1 MGGMEGQLEKL
12 QIHCRPGGR
21 KRLAELCEVGFPGS
35 LTEEIEERCSWNE
48 SESGELPPTDWI
60 FERFPV
66 RHTPETDPHGY
77 KLVHKSGLSILHC
90 GDSGPCEEIEQRAR
104 NSDIVILEM
113 GVPDFVK
120 SPHHHNPSDVVS
132 CQMRHPHTSVLVTHN
147 FSKSQGSE
155 IGFEIPILPEGILQ
169 IEDGDCLEISESGQ
183 FSLIRK

>member
-1 MGGMEGQLEKL
+1 MGTPTRVVAELRFLGSGNAFSPPGRMHALTLLDGSILIDVPPTVLTQMRNFGVSPSQIRHLLITHWHADHCFGFPFLMLDRWKMGGMEGQLEKL

-77 KLVHKSGLSILHC
+77 KLVHKS
-90 GDSGPCEEIEQRAR
+90 
-104 NSDIVILEM
+104 
-113 GVPDFVK
+113 
-120 SPHHHNPSDVVS
+120 
-132 CQMRHPHTSVLVTHN
+132 
-147 FSKSQGSE
+147 
-155 IGFEIPILPEGILQ
+155 
-169 IEDGDCLEISESGQ
+169 
-183 FSLIRK
+183 